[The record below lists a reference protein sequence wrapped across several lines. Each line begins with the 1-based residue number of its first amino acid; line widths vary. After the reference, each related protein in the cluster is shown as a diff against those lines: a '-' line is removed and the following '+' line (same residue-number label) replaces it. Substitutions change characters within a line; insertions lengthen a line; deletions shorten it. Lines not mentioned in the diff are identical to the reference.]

1 VSRYVLFDVDG
12 TLVDSNDAHAR
23 AWVEG
28 LAEAGYKVPFD
39 RVRTLIGKGGDKVL
53 PELTGLAEESE
64 EGQRISTRRREIF
77 RDAYLPHLAALPGA
91 RDLVAYLKDHGHV
104 VGIATSAK
112 EEELQALLER
122 AGVADLFEHRASS
135 GDADRSKPDPDIIHA
150 ALARTHAEPSTAV
163 MIGDTPYDI
172 TAATRAGVR
181 TIAFRSGGWKDEDLR
196 GAAAIYDDPAHLRRE
211 YAGSILAHA
220 APAPSG

>member
-1 VSRYVLFDVDG
+1 VTRYVLFDVDG

-23 AWVEG
+23 AWVEA
-28 LAEAGYKVPFD
+28 LAEAGYEVRFE

-53 PELTGLAEESE
+53 PELTGLEEESD

-91 RDLVAYLKDHGHV
+91 RALVACLKDNGHV
-104 VGIATSAK
+104 LGIATSAK

-150 ALARTHAEPSTAV
+150 ALTRTRADASDAV

-172 TAATRAGVR
+172 AAATRAGVR

-196 GAAAIYDDPAHLRRE
+196 GAVAIYDDPEHLRRE
-211 YAGSILAHA
+211 YASSILANA
-220 APAPSG
+220 TLAPSR